1 MQVDQH
7 ATLEPHAEEN
17 WEAPPILSNRVC
29 IGFAR
34 GCPENM
40 GDAVNLLSR
49 FQLTK
54 VLARCDADMD
64 EANETLV
71 SSLRKLFLG
80 KILSQAFTLGE
91 VTP

>member
-7 ATLEPHAEEN
+7 APLEPHAEEN
-17 WEAPPILSNRVC
+17 WEVFPILSNRVC
-29 IGFAR
+29 ISFAR

-40 GDAVNLLSR
+40 GDAVNLLSP

-64 EANETLV
+64 EANKTLV
-71 SSLRKLFLG
+71 SSLRNLFLG